1 MLEIFTEYLVT
12 HTLTAETFVSPTR
25 SWLVFLVS
33 QLPSENISFFTEEI
47 EETADE
53 NKKTDSN
60 TRVDTTIGV
69 AINCPCNDNVK
80 YNCDDEDNS
89 SYNYEHDNVVPIK
102 PADDVLPNK
111 SVIGLSISTFF
122 ISC

>member
-1 MLEIFTEYLVT
+1 M
-12 HTLTAETFVSPTR
+12 SPTQ

-53 NKKTDSN
+53 KNKTDSN

-69 AINCPCNDNVK
+69 AINYPCNDNVE

-89 SYNYEHDNVVPIK
+89 SYNYEYDNVVPIK